1 MLTFDFTNE
10 TGQKF
15 SKTVFKKLVD
25 RFYKVLK
32 VHVDKKLLKRNG
44 NIELILVGDGAI
56 AELNREYRKKNKP
69 TDVISFAYLEVT
81 KYEKERGNVIVGD
94 IFISVDTAKRQAKE
108 KKYSLKKEM
117 EILFVHGI
125 LHCFGFD
132 HKNDKQ
138 EAEMEGWAKK
148 VLGT

>member
-1 MLTFDFTNE
+1 MLKFDFTNE

-15 SKTVFKKLVD
+15 SKAVFKKLGD

-32 VHVDKKLLKRNG
+32 AHVNKKLLKRNG
-44 NIELILVGDGAI
+44 SIELVIVDDAAI
-56 AELNREYRKKNKP
+56 QELNREYRKKNKP

-81 KYEKERGNVIVGD
+81 KYEKEWGDVIVGD

-108 KKYSLKKEM
+108 KGHSLEKEM
-117 EILFVHGI
+117 EILFVHGM

-132 HKNDKQ
+132 HRNDKQ
-138 EAEMEGWAKK
+138 EAEMEKWAKK
-148 VLGT
+148 VLN